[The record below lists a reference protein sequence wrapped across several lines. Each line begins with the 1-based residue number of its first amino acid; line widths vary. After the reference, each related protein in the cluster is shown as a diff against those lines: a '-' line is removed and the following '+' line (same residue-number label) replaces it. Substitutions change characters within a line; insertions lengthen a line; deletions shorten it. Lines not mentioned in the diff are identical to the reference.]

1 MENGQ
6 IVAAVPSNSSDRS
19 DRSDKPLDQK
29 VIFSSVFIKFFCN
42 NGLTVNCISHFSYR
56 RPCDG

>member
-29 VIFSSVFIKFFCN
+29 VIFSSFFLKFPCN
-42 NGLTVNCISHFSYR
+42 HALIVNCI
-56 RPCDG
+56 CDFFIS